1 MPHAGSATVETRRE
15 MARMVVEDVRRVLS
29 GREAPAGAAARRGEK
44 MTKVAKHKS
53 SFSSLDAAADRP
65 APADGA
71 RGQRARLAAGRAGA
85 ASWASRCRARSSRS
99 SLVGRR
105 LTVSLLD
112 PSWKRPVEATLAE
125 LEAKLAIEM
134 PEIRPRVT
142 LR

>member
-1 MPHAGSATVETRRE
+1 MGEP
-15 MARMVVEDVRRVLS
+15 LS
-29 GREAPAGAAARRGEK
+29 RKIEP
-44 MTKVAKHKS
+44 V
-53 SFSSLDAAADRP
+53 
-65 APADGA
+65 
-71 RGQRARLAAGRAGA
+71 
-85 ASWASRCRARSSRS
+85 

-125 LEAKLAIEM
+125 LEAKLAVEM